1 MADIGGPDNEIQI
14 AELEVQIAQQQLNLK
29 ASALRRKQVQA
40 ELAKMDNNEAAANA
54 HINMLT
60 SKLQELKNNG
70 R

>member
-1 MADIGGPDNEIQI
+1 MADVGGPDLEIMA

-40 ELAKMDNNEAAANA
+40 ELTKMDNNDSAANK
-54 HINMLT
+54 HIELLT